1 MPKKSKPKT
10 LDLVI
15 TPALLIALV
24 NAIVFLIRVIPQII
38 EIIQGSNM
46 DEDDKDVLIEKIREA
61 QESVPEWK

>member
-1 MPKKSKPKT
+1 MPKKSKSKT

-24 NAIVFLIRVIPQII
+24 NAVVFLIRVIPQII

>member
-24 NAIVFLIRVIPQII
+24 NAVVFLIRVIPQII